1 MFVVCLIRSSVCD
14 WKSFGLAVVVTV
26 VVRVGFFLLVF
37 VVLFFHRRHIVS
49 VFLSET
55 QGFFGSIC

>member
-26 VVRVGFFLLVF
+26 VIRVGFFCFAFLFSFVF
-37 VVLFFHRRHIVS
+37 PQKAHCECIP
-49 VFLSET
+49 E
-55 QGFFGSIC
+55 